1 MDLLVEIL
9 FESWNVL
16 VEASPYVL
24 FGFFVAGL
32 LKAYVPDSMM
42 AKHLGKR
49 SIGSVVKA
57 AVIGV
62 PLPLCSC
69 GVLPAALGLRKQ
81 GASKGATT
89 AFMISTPETGVD
101 SMAVTYALIDP
112 IMTAIRPIA
121 ASITAVFAG
130 ILVDAFPEKEEE
142 KLPSMAYAVKPV
154 DLQLMDMQSS
164 GQLHDHEMDDCGDSG
179 CGCSDGCCGTPTGS
193 LMDRFKFGMEYA
205 FDEMIQDIGRWLLLG
220 VLIAGII
227 SALIPAGALEN
238 YVGTGFLSYLVM
250 LVVALPLY
258 VCATAS
264 TPIAASLLLKG
275 LSPGAALV
283 FLLAGP
289 ATNGATITV
298 MLKTL
303 GKRAAFLYVV
313 AIVVCSLGLA
323 WAVDWLYVALGL
335 DIMAVVSQVD
345 EILPHWV
352 GVVGAVITVALVAK
366 SFVKPHSHG

>member
-1 MDLLVEIL
+1 M
-9 FESWNVL
+9 L
-16 VEASPYVL
+16 VEAGPYVL

-32 LKAYVPDSMM
+32 LKAYVPDAFM
-42 AKHLGKR
+42 AKHLGGN
-49 SIGSVVKA
+49 SVWSVVKA
-57 AVIGV
+57 AIMGV

-89 AFMISTPETGVD
+89 SFMIATPETGVD

-112 IMTAIRPIA
+112 IMTVIRPIA
-121 ASITAVFAG
+121 ASITAIFAG
-130 ILVDAFPEKEEE
+130 VLVNAFPEKE
-142 KLPSMAYAVKPV
+142 KTVLPMNGLLESMPDA
-154 DLQLMDMQSS
+154 
-164 GQLHDHEMDDCGDSG
+164 HDHDHGG
-179 CGCSDGCCGTPTGS
+179 CGCSSGHCSTDGNLSAYGKFRSG
-193 LMDRFKFGMEYA
+193 MDYA
-205 FDEMIQDIGRWLLLG
+205 FGEMISDIGRWLLVG
-220 VLIAGII
+220 VVIAGII
-227 SALIPAGALEN
+227 SAAMPADALDQ
-238 YVGTGFLSYLVM
+238 YVGSGFLSYIVM

-303 GKRAAFLYVV
+303 GKRAAGLYVFS
-313 AIVVCSLGLA
+313 IVVCSLGLA
-323 WAVDWLYVALGL
+323 WFVDRLYIYLGL
-335 DIMAVVSQVD
+335 DIQAVVSEVQDV
-345 EILPHWV
+345 LPHWI
-352 GVVGAVITVALVAK
+352 GVVSGVILLVLVAK
-366 SFVKPHSHG
+366 SFVGGHKH

>member
-1 MDLLVEIL
+1 MLDLPVNVLV
-9 FESWNVL
+9 ESWNVL
-16 VEASPYVL
+16 VEAGPYVL

-32 LKAYVPDSMM
+32 LKGFVPDSFM
-42 AKHLGKR
+42 ARHLGGK
-49 SIGSVVKA
+49 SLGAVLKA

-69 GVLPAALGLRKQ
+69 GVLPAALGLRRQ

-112 IMTAIRPIA
+112 LMTVIRPVA
-121 ASITAVFAG
+121 ASLTAVFAG
-130 ILVDAFPEKEEE
+130 VLINAFPDDEAEP
-142 KLPSMAYAVKPV
+142 LPMAGPADSPAA
-154 DLQLMDMQSS
+154 
-164 GQLHDHEMDDCGDSG
+164 CSG
-179 CGCSDGCCGTPTGS
+179 CGCGGACSAPPAATFGG
-193 LMDRFKFGMEYA
+193 RFSAGMRYA
-205 FDEMIQDIGRWLLLG
+205 FGEMIEDIGRWLLVG
-220 VLIAGII
+220 VVIAGII
-227 SALIPAGALEN
+227 SALIPADALDRW
-238 YVGTGFLSYLVM
+238 VGTGLLSYLAM

-303 GKRAAFLYVV
+303 GKRAAGLYVA
-313 AIVVCSLGLA
+313 AIVACSLVLA
-323 WAVDWLYVALGL
+323 WATDHLYAALGL
-335 DIMAVVSQVD
+335 DIRATVSEVG
-345 EILPHWV
+345 ELLPHWV
-352 GVVGAVITVALVAK
+352 GVGAAVLTLALVAK
-366 SFVKPHSHG
+366 SFFGSHSHE

>member
-1 MDLLVEIL
+1 MNMIINIVY
-9 FESWNVL
+9 ESWHVL
-16 VEASPYVL
+16 VDAGPYLL
-24 FGFFVAGL
+24 FGFFVAGM
-32 LKAYVPDSMM
+32 LKGFVPDKYM
-42 AKHLGKR
+42 ARHLGKK
-49 SIGSVVKA
+49 SVGSVFKA
-57 AVIGV
+57 AIIGV

-69 GVLPAALGLRKQ
+69 GVLPTALGLRRQ

-112 IMTAIRPIA
+112 IMTIIRPVA

-130 ILVDAFPEKEEE
+130 VLVNAFPDRKEP
-142 KLPSMAYAVKPV
+142 LPMANVAEP
-154 DLQLMDMQSS
+154 LA
-164 GQLHDHEMDDCGDSG
+164 GCATGG
-179 CGCSDGCCGTPTGS
+179 CGCGH
-193 LMDRFKFGMEYA
+193 DRCSTDEKMSIGAKFRLGMSYA
-205 FDEMIQDIGRWLLLG
+205 FGEMIADIGRWLLVG
-220 VLIAGII
+220 VVIAGII
-227 SALIPAGALEN
+227 SAVVPSDALDQ

-303 GKRAAFLYVV
+303 GKRAAGMYVLS
-313 AIVVCSLGLA
+313 IVVCSLMLA
-323 WAVDWLYVALGL
+323 WATDLLYTALGL
-335 DIMAVVSQVD
+335 DITAVVGEVT
-345 EILPHWV
+345 EVTPHWL
-352 GVVGAVITVALVAK
+352 GVTSAVITLLLVAW
-366 SFVKPHSHG
+366 SFMRPHSHDH

>member
-1 MDLLVEIL
+1 VNDILLNIL
-9 FESWNVL
+9 VQSWDVL
-16 VEASPYVL
+16 VESAPFVL

-32 LKAYVPDSMM
+32 LKAFVPDSFM
-42 AKHLGKR
+42 ARHLGR
-49 SIGSVVKA
+49 NSVGSVAKA

-69 GVLPAALGLRKQ
+69 GVLPAALGMRRQ

-112 IMTAIRPIA
+112 IMTVVRPVA
-121 ASITAVFAG
+121 ATITAIVAG
-130 ILVDAFPEKEEE
+130 LLVNAFPDRDE
-142 KLPSMAYAVKPV
+142 PGGGV
-154 DLQLMDMQSS
+154 DPAPLVPGSVLDRHPDAGSDCGCGGCCATTANSTLWQRFSS
-164 GQLHDHEMDDCGDSG
+164 GM
-179 CGCSDGCCGTPTGS
+179 
-193 LMDRFKFGMEYA
+193 RYA
-205 FDEMIQDIGRWLLLG
+205 FDEMISDIGKWLLVG
-220 VLIAGII
+220 VVVAGVIAAVVPDD
-227 SALIPAGALEN
+227 ALARYAG
-238 YVGTGFLSYLVM
+238 GGFLSYLVM
-250 LVVALPLY
+250 LMVALPLY

-303 GKRAAFLYVV
+303 GKRAAALYVTS
-313 AIVVCSLGLA
+313 IILCSLVLA
-323 WAVDWLYVALGL
+323 WLVDRLYVGLGL
-335 DIMAVVSQVD
+335 DIRAVVSHVD
-345 EILPHWV
+345 ETLPEWAGVASAVAVLLLV
-352 GVVGAVITVALVAK
+352 GRAMIHHRHHHACAG
-366 SFVKPHSHG
+366 

>member
-1 MDLLVEIL
+1 MIDVVVNIII
-9 FESWNVL
+9 ESWHVL
-16 VEASPYVL
+16 VEAGPYVL

-32 LKAYVPDSMM
+32 LKAYVPDSFM
-42 AKHLGKR
+42 ARHLG
-49 SIGSVVKA
+49 GNSVWSVIKA

-89 AFMISTPETGVD
+89 SFMIATPETGVD

-112 IMTAIRPIA
+112 IMTVIRPIA
-121 ASITAVFAG
+121 ASLTAIFAG
-130 ILVDAFPEKEEE
+130 VLVNAFPEKE
-142 KLPSMAYAVKPV
+142 KVSLPMNGIMASMPT
-154 DLQLMDMQSS
+154 DP
-164 GQLHDHEMDDCGDSG
+164 GQDQGG
-179 CGCSDGCCGTPTGS
+179 CGCSSGCCNTAGDPTTYG
-193 LMDRFKFGMEYA
+193 KFRSGMEYA
-205 FDEMIQDIGRWLLLG
+205 FGEMIADIGRWLLVG
-220 VLIAGII
+220 VVIAGII
-227 SALIPAGALEN
+227 SAAMPANALDQ

-298 MLKTL
+298 MLKTM
-303 GKRAAFLYVV
+303 GKRAAGLYVFS
-313 AIVVCSLGLA
+313 IVVCSLALA
-323 WAVDWLYVALGL
+323 WAVDRLYEYLGL
-335 DIMAVVSQVD
+335 DIMAVVSEVE

-352 GVVGAVITVALVAK
+352 GVASGIIILLLVVR
-366 SFVKPHSHG
+366 SFVRPHSH

>member
-1 MDLLVEIL
+1 V
-9 FESWNVL
+9 W
-16 VEASPYVL
+16 
-24 FGFFVAGL
+24 
-32 LKAYVPDSMM
+32 
-42 AKHLGKR
+42 
-49 SIGSVVKA
+49 SVIKA

-69 GVLPAALGLRKQ
+69 GVLPTALGLRKQ

-112 IMTAIRPIA
+112 IMTVVRPVA
-121 ASITAVFAG
+121 ASLTAVFAG
-130 ILVDAFPEKEEE
+130 VLVNAFPGKEDDG
-142 KLPSMAYAVKPV
+142 LPLGVLVKP
-154 DLQLMDMQSS
+154 D
-164 GQLHDHEMDDCGDSG
+164 DDCGAGG
-179 CGCSDGCCGTPTGS
+179 CGCSGSSCATPAQAGP
-193 LMDRFKFGMEYA
+193 LERFKIGMNYA
-205 FDEMIQDIGRWLLLG
+205 FDEMISDIGRWLMVG
-220 VLIAGII
+220 VVIAGII
-227 SALIPAGALEN
+227 SAVIPADTLDQ

-298 MLKTL
+298 MLKTM
-303 GKRAAFLYVV
+303 GKRAAGLYVLS
-313 AIVVCSLGLA
+313 IIICSLVLA
-323 WAVDWLYVALGL
+323 WFVDQLYVALGL
-335 DIMAVVSQVD
+335 DIRAVVSSVD
-345 EILPHWV
+345 EVLPHWV
-352 GVVGAVITVALVAK
+352 GIVGAVVTLLLVART
-366 SFVKPHSHG
+366 FIKPHSHDHDHAHDH

>member
-1 MDLLVEIL
+1 MTLGTIMEIL
-9 FESWNVL
+9 INIVNESWNVL

-32 LKAYVPDSMM
+32 LKAYVSDSFL
-42 AKHLGKR
+42 AKHLGGNTV
-49 SIGSVVKA
+49 GSVLKA
-57 AVIGV
+57 SVIGV

-69 GVLPAALGLRKQ
+69 GVLPAALGLRRQ

-112 IMTAIRPIA
+112 VMTFIRPIA
-121 ASITAVFAG
+121 ASITAIFAG
-130 ILVDAFPEKEEE
+130 VLVNAFPEKEESA
-142 KLPSMAYAVKPV
+142 LPMNGLLKMSH
-154 DLQLMDMQSS
+154 
-164 GQLHDHEMDDCGDSG
+164 GHDHGHDVCS
-179 CGCSDGCCGTPTGS
+179 CGCDAQGKPTLLG
-193 LMDRFKFGMEYA
+193 RFRYGMEYA
-205 FDEMIQDIGRWLLLG
+205 FGEMIGDIGRWLMIG
-220 VLIAGII
+220 VVIAGVI
-227 SALIPAGALEN
+227 STAIPEDALN
-238 YVGTGFLSYLVM
+238 QYVGTGFLSYLVM

-303 GKRAAFLYVV
+303 GKRAAGLYVLS
-313 AIVVCSLGLA
+313 IVICSLGLA
-323 WAVDWLYVALGL
+323 WVVDHLYVALGI
-335 DIMAVVSQVD
+335 DIFAVVSEVG
-345 EILPHWV
+345 ETLPHWV
-352 GVVGAVITVALVAK
+352 GIVGAVVLLLLVVR
-366 SFVKPHSHG
+366 SFIRPHEGG

>member
-1 MDLLVEIL
+1 M
-9 FESWNVL
+9 ESWHVL
-16 VEASPYVL
+16 VEAGPYVL

-32 LKAYVPDSMM
+32 LKAFVSD
-42 AKHLGKR
+42 AFLANHLGGN
-49 SIGSVVKA
+49 SFGSVVKA

-112 IMTAIRPIA
+112 IMTVVRPIA
-121 ASITAVFAG
+121 ASITAIFAG
-130 ILVDAFPEKEEE
+130 VLVNAFPEKGAAPPP
-142 KLPSMAYAVKPV
+142 LADLMA
-154 DLQLMDMQSS
+154 
-164 GQLHDHEMDDCGDSG
+164 GHEHEHGG
-179 CGCSDGCCGTPTGS
+179 CGCSDGHCDTDGS
-193 LMDRFKFGMEYA
+193 RTLHGKFIDGMRYA
-205 FDEMIQDIGRWLLLG
+205 FGEMIGDIGRWLMVG
-220 VLIAGII
+220 VVIAGVI
-227 SALIPAGALEN
+227 SAVMPAEALNE

-303 GKRAAFLYVV
+303 GKRAA
-313 AIVVCSLGLA
+313 G
-323 WAVDWLYVALGL
+323 LYVAAIVICSLALAWVVDQLYVGLGL
-335 DIMAVVSQVD
+335 DIRAVVSEVA
-345 EILPHWV
+345 ETLPHWV
-352 GVVGAVITVALVAK
+352 GVVSGVILILLVAR
-366 SFVKPHSHG
+366 SFLQSHESG

>member
-1 MDLLVEIL
+1 MIDVLLKIIL
-9 FESWNVL
+9 ESWHVL

-32 LKAYVPDSMM
+32 LKAFVPDAFL
-42 AKHLGKR
+42 AKHLGGN
-49 SIGSVVKA
+49 SVGSVVKA
-57 AVIGV
+57 SVMGV

-69 GVLPAALGLRKQ
+69 GVLPAALGLRRQ

-112 IMTAIRPIA
+112 IMTVLRPIA
-121 ASITAVFAG
+121 ASITAIFAG
-130 ILVDAFPEKEEE
+130 VLVNAFPEKEEPS
-142 KLPSMAYAVKPV
+142 LPMNGLLKMS
-154 DLQLMDMQSS
+154 
-164 GQLHDHEMDDCGDSG
+164 HDHDHGHAHGKCS
-179 CGCSDGCCGTPTGS
+179 CGCDADGKPTLLG
-193 LMDRFKFGMEYA
+193 RFRSGMEYA
-205 FDEMIQDIGRWLLLG
+205 FGEMIGDIGRWLLVG
-220 VLIAGII
+220 VLIAGVIAAVLPDD
-227 SALIPAGALEN
+227 ALN
-238 YVGTGFLSYLVM
+238 QYVGGGFLSYLAM
-250 LVVALPLY
+250 LVIALPLY

-303 GKRAAFLYVV
+303 GKRAAGLYVLS
-313 AIVVCSLGLA
+313 IVVCSLALA
-323 WAVDWLYVALGL
+323 VVVDHLYLALGI
-335 DIMAVVSQVD
+335 DIRAVVSEVV
-345 EILPHWV
+345 EVLPHWV
-352 GVVGAVITVALVAK
+352 GIFGAVVLLLLVVR
-366 SFVKPHSHG
+366 SFLRPHGGG

>member
-1 MDLLVEIL
+1 MLDLPINVLV
-9 FESWNVL
+9 ESWNVL
-16 VEASPYVL
+16 VEAAPYVL

-32 LKAYVPDSMM
+32 LKGFVPDSFM
-42 AKHLGKR
+42 ARHLGGK
-49 SIGSVVKA
+49 SLGAVLKA

-69 GVLPAALGLRKQ
+69 GVLPAALGLRRQ

-112 IMTAIRPIA
+112 LMTVIRPVA

-130 ILVDAFPEKEEE
+130 VLINAFPDDESE
-142 KLPSMAYAVKPV
+142 PV
-154 DLQLMDMQSS
+154 AGLAESPAA
-164 GQLHDHEMDDCGDSG
+164 CSG
-179 CGCSDGCCGTPTGS
+179 CGCGGACFEPPAFTIGG
-193 LMDRFKFGMEYA
+193 RFVAGMRYA
-205 FDEMIQDIGRWLLLG
+205 FGEMIEDIGRWLLVG
-220 VLIAGII
+220 VVIAGLI
-227 SALIPAGALEN
+227 SALIPADALDRWM
-238 YVGTGFLSYLVM
+238 GTGLLSYLAM
-250 LVVALPLY
+250 LAVALPLY

-303 GKRAAFLYVV
+303 GRRAAGLYVA
-313 AIVVCSLGLA
+313 AIVACSLMLA
-323 WAVDWLYVALGL
+323 WATDHLYAALGL
-335 DIMAVVSQVD
+335 DIRATVSEVG
-345 EILPHWV
+345 ELLPHWV
-352 GVVGAVITVALVAK
+352 GVGAAVLTLALVAK
-366 SFVKPHSHG
+366 SFIGSYGHDHG

>member
-1 MDLLVEIL
+1 MDIVLNILL
-9 FESWNVL
+9 ESWYVL
-16 VEASPYVL
+16 VEAGPYVL

-32 LKAYVPDSMM
+32 LKAFVPDSFMG
-42 AKHLGKR
+42 KHLGGN
-49 SIGSVVKA
+49 SVGAVVKA

-89 AFMISTPETGVD
+89 AFMIATPETGVD

-112 IMTAIRPIA
+112 IMTVVRPVA
-121 ASITAVFAG
+121 ASITAVCAG
-130 ILVDAFPEKEEE
+130 ILVNAFPEKVKEP
-142 KLPSMAYAVKPV
+142 LPLN
-154 DLQLMDMQSS
+154 DLMMHA
-164 GQLHDHEMDDCGDSG
+164 GHDHGDHAHDE
-179 CGCSDGCCGTPTGS
+179 CGCAGGHCDTDGS
-193 LMDRFKFGMEYA
+193 LTQYGKFLSGMRYA
-205 FDEMIQDIGRWLLLG
+205 FGEMIQDIGRWLMVG

-227 SALIPAGALEN
+227 SAAMPADALSD

-275 LSPGAALV
+275 ISPGAALV

-303 GKRAAFLYVV
+303 GKRAAGLYVLS
-313 AIVVCSLGLA
+313 IVVCSLVLA
-323 WAVDWLYVALGL
+323 WVVDHIYIFLGL
-335 DIMAVVSQVD
+335 DIRAVVSQVG
-345 EILPHWV
+345 ETLPHWV
-352 GVVGAVITVALVAK
+352 GIGSGVLLLLLVGR
-366 SFVKPHSHG
+366 SFIRPHGGGG

>member
-1 MDLLVEIL
+1 MWLLVVSI
-9 FESWNVL
+9 FIESWQVL
-16 VEASPYVL
+16 VESAPYVV

-32 LKAYVPDSMM
+32 LKAFVPDAFM
-42 AKHLGKR
+42 ARHLGK
-49 SIGSVVKA
+49 SSVGSVVKA

-69 GVLPAALGLRKQ
+69 GVLPAALGLRRQ

-112 IMTAIRPIA
+112 VMTVVRPVAATITAI
-121 ASITAVFAG
+121 FAG
-130 ILVDAFPEKEEE
+130 LLVNAFPEREGA
-142 KLPSMAYAVKPV
+142 PSGPRPIVV
-154 DLQLMDMQSS
+154 DT
-164 GQLHDHEMDDCGDSG
+164 HVDSG
-179 CGCSDGCCGTPTGS
+179 EPVAAACGCRGCGPAPATLAG
-193 LMDRFKFGMEYA
+193 RFFAGMRYA
-205 FDEMIQDIGRWLLLG
+205 FGEMIADIGKWLIVG
-220 VLIAGII
+220 VIVAGAIA
-227 SALIPAGALEN
+227 ALIPEDALVE
-238 YVGTGFLSYLVM
+238 YVGRGFLSYLVM
-250 LVVALPLY
+250 LAVALPLY

-303 GKRAAFLYVV
+303 GRRAATLYV
-313 AIVVCSLGLA
+313 ASIVVCSLGLA
-323 WAVDWLYVALGL
+323 WLVDRLYAGLGL
-335 DIMAVVSQVD
+335 DIRAVVMQVD
-345 EILPHWV
+345 ETLPEWV
-352 GVVGAVITVALVAK
+352 GIASAVVILLLVARTL
-366 SFVKPHSHG
+366 FRGGRG

>member
-1 MDLLVEIL
+1 MDIITSILL
-9 FESWNVL
+9 ESWHVL

-24 FGFFVAGL
+24 LGFFVAGL
-32 LKAYVPDSMM
+32 LKAFVPDAFM
-42 AKHLGKR
+42 ARHLGGK
-49 SIGSVVKA
+49 SVGAVLKA

-112 IMTAIRPIA
+112 IMTVIRPVA
-121 ASITAVFAG
+121 ASITAIFAG
-130 ILVDAFPEKEEE
+130 VLVNAFPEKEQP
-142 KLPSMAYAVKPV
+142 LPMNGLLASMDEQPPA
-154 DLQLMDMQSS
+154 
-164 GQLHDHEMDDCGDSG
+164 HDHEAGG
-179 CGCSDGCCGTPTGS
+179 CGCDGGCSVDANQTMLGKFKGG
-193 LMDRFKFGMEYA
+193 MDYA
-205 FDEMIQDIGRWLLLG
+205 FGEMIADIGRWLLIG

-227 SALIPAGALEN
+227 SAAIPEDALNE
-238 YVGTGFLSYLVM
+238 YVGTGLLSYLVM

-298 MLKTL
+298 MLKTM
-303 GKRAAFLYVV
+303 GKRAAGLYVLS
-313 AIVVCSLGLA
+313 IVICSLALA
-323 WAVDWLYVALGL
+323 WVTDKLYLALGL
-335 DIMAVVSQVD
+335 DIRAVVSEVG
-345 EILPHWV
+345 ETLPEWAGVTCAVTILIL
-352 GVVGAVITVALVAK
+352 VVK
-366 SFVKPHSHG
+366 SFVRSHRH

>member
-1 MDLLVEIL
+1 MIDIVTNVAVA
-9 FESWNVL
+9 SWHVL

-32 LKAYVPDSMM
+32 LKAFVPDSFM
-42 AKHLGKR
+42 ARHLGKK
-49 SIGSVVKA
+49 SVGSVFKA

-101 SMAVTYALIDP
+101 SVAVTYALIDP
-112 IMTAIRPIA
+112 IMTVIRPIA
-121 ASITAVFAG
+121 ATITAVVAG
-130 ILVDAFPEKEEE
+130 ILVNAFPEKEEPS
-142 KLPSMAYAVKPV
+142 LPMNGVVSNAPT
-154 DLQLMDMQSS
+154 S
-164 GQLHDHEMDDCGDSG
+164 DDDG
-179 CGCSDGCCGTPTGS
+179 CGCDHSGCDVADNSTPFGKF
-193 LMDRFKFGMEYA
+193 RFGMEYA
-205 FDEMIQDIGRWLLLG
+205 FGEMIADIGRWLIIG
-220 VLIAGII
+220 VVIAGII
-227 SALIPAGALEN
+227 STAIPEDALSE
-238 YVGTGFLSYLVM
+238 YVGTGFLSYMVM

-303 GKRAAFLYVV
+303 GKRAAGLYVFS
-313 AIVVCSLGLA
+313 IVICSLALA
-323 WAVDWLYVALGL
+323 FATDKLYLALGL
-335 DIMAVVSQVD
+335 DIRAVVSEVG
-345 EILPHWV
+345 ETLPEWAGV
-352 GVVGAVITVALVAK
+352 GSAVVLLLLVAR
-366 SFVKPHSHG
+366 SYLRPNDGGG

>member
-1 MDLLVEIL
+1 MLKSLYAVIM
-9 FESWNVL
+9 ESWHVL

-32 LKAYVPDSMM
+32 LKAFVPDALM
-42 AKHLGKR
+42 ARHLGGK
-49 SIGSVVKA
+49 SLWSVIKA
-57 AVIGV
+57 AVVGV

-112 IMTAIRPIA
+112 IMTVVRPVA
-121 ASITAVFAG
+121 ASITAVVAG
-130 ILVDAFPEKEEE
+130 VLVNTFPDRGEVQADVVDAS
-142 KLPSMAYAVKPV
+142 LSV
-154 DLQLMDMQSS
+154 
-164 GQLHDHEMDDCGDSG
+164 HDHGG
-179 CGCSDGCCGTPTGS
+179 CGCDDCSVDGTAS
-193 LMDRFKFGMEYA
+193 LFGKFRSGMGYA
-205 FDEMIQDIGRWLLLG
+205 FGEMIGDIGRWLLVG
-220 VLIAGII
+220 VVVAGII
-227 SALIPAGALEN
+227 AVIIPEDFLNA
-238 YVGTGFLSYLVM
+238 YVGAGFLSYFVM
-250 LVVALPLY
+250 LVIALPLY

-303 GKRAAFLYVV
+303 GRRAAALYVLS
-313 AIVVCSLGLA
+313 IIVCSLALA
-323 WAVDWLYVALGL
+323 WLVDKLYIALGL
-335 DIMAVVSQVD
+335 DIRAVVGEVN
-345 EILPHWV
+345 EILPEWV
-352 GVVGAVITVALVAK
+352 GVCGAVVLLVLVGWSLLPVRK
-366 SFVKPHSHG
+366 RSVQH

>member
-1 MDLLVEIL
+1 MEWLIDVVMA
-9 FESWNVL
+9 SWEVL
-16 VEASPYVL
+16 VEAGPYVL

-32 LKAYVPDSMM
+32 LKAFVPDSYM
-42 AKHLGKR
+42 AKHLG
-49 SIGSVVKA
+49 GSSLGAVIKA
-57 AVIGV
+57 AVMGV

-69 GVLPAALGLRKQ
+69 GVLPTALGLRKQ

-112 IMTAIRPIA
+112 IMTVIRPVA
-121 ASITAVFAG
+121 ASITAVVAG
-130 ILVDAFPEKEEE
+130 VMVNLFPEKE
-142 KLPSMAYAVKPV
+142 KQPTPLANLSDHM
-154 DLQLMDMQSS
+154 
-164 GQLHDHEMDDCGDSG
+164 HDHGDDG
-179 CGCSDGCCGTPTGS
+179 CGCSDGHCDVGGNRTTYG
-193 LMDRFKFGMEYA
+193 KFIDGMQYA
-205 FDEMIQDIGRWLLLG
+205 FGEMISDIGRWLIVG
-220 VLIAGII
+220 VVIAGII
-227 SALIPAGALEN
+227 SAAMPPDMLN
-238 YVGTGFLSYLVM
+238 DFVGTGILSYLVM

-303 GKRAAFLYVV
+303 GKRAAFLYVF
-313 AIVVCSLGLA
+313 AIVICSLALA
-323 WAVDWLYVALGL
+323 FAVDHLYVVLGI
-335 DIMAVVSQVD
+335 DITAVVSEVA
-345 EILPHWV
+345 ETLPHWV
-352 GVVGAVITVALVAK
+352 GVMSGLLLLALVGR
-366 SFVKPHSHG
+366 SYLNRSGGG

>member
-1 MDLLVEIL
+1 MIDVLARIAA
-9 FESWNVL
+9 ESWHVL

-24 FGFFVAGL
+24 FGFFVAGV
-32 LKAYVPDSMM
+32 LKGFVPDSYM
-42 AKHLGKR
+42 ARHLGKN
-49 SIGSVVKA
+49 SVTSVVKA

-69 GVLPAALGLRKQ
+69 GVLPTALGLRRQ
-81 GASKGATT
+81 GASRGATT
-89 AFMISTPETGVD
+89 AFMIATPETGVD

-112 IMTAIRPIA
+112 IMTVIRPVA
-121 ASITAVFAG
+121 ASLTAVFAG
-130 ILVDAFPEKEEE
+130 VLVNAFPEKETAS
-142 KLPSMAYAVKPV
+142 LPMTA
-154 DLQLMDMQSS
+154 DTGGCDS
-164 GQLHDHEMDDCGDSG
+164 GG
-179 CGCSDGCCGTPTGS
+179 CGCSGGSCCESASGDSVGA
-193 LMDRFKFGMEYA
+193 RFRMGMEHA
-205 FDEMIQDIGRWLLLG
+205 FGEMIEDIGRWLMIG
-220 VLIAGII
+220 VVIAGVI
-227 SALIPAGALEN
+227 SALIPEDALAD

-303 GKRAAFLYVV
+303 GKRAAGLYVV
-313 AIVVCSLGLA
+313 SIVIASLALA
-323 WAVDWLYVALGL
+323 WLTDRLYAGLGL
-335 DIMAVVSQVD
+335 DIRAVVSEVD
-345 EILPHWV
+345 ELLPHWA
-352 GVVGAVITVALVAK
+352 GVAGAVILIVLVAR
-366 SFVKPHSHG
+366 SFVGKGHSH